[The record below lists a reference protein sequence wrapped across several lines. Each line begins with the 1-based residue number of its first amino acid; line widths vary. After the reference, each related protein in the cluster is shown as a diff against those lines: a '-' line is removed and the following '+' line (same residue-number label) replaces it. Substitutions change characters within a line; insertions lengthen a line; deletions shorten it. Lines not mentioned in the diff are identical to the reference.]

1 MAPRERR
8 ATNSNSSDGPRGS
21 PEGSQQAKNRP
32 SPSCIPCRRRKVKCD
47 RTKPCRACCSK
58 DTPEAC
64 QYNTNSEDRFYISQ
78 AEIIENLRNEVN
90 RLRNRLAI
98 LEHETQSDLS
108 PVTVSESD
116 CASSSENPVSVQ
128 DTIVRGSSVPRSA
141 IKYAALENVYALLA
155 SAPPDLVEDVITLVR
170 DGASVE
176 AVAARVTSM
185 DYALVRGRSV

>member
-1 MAPRERR
+1 MAPWERR
-8 ATNSNSSDGPRGS
+8 ATNSNGSDGPRGS
-21 PEGSQQAKNRP
+21 PEGSQQVKNRP

-47 RTKPCRACCSK
+47 RMKPCRACCSK

-78 AEIIENLRNEVN
+78 AEIIEILRNEVN

-98 LEHETQSDLS
+98 LERETQSDLS
-108 PVTVSESD
+108 VTVSESD
-116 CASSSENPVSVQ
+116 CASSGNPAVVQ
-128 DTIVRGSSVPRSA
+128 DTVRGSSVPRSA
-141 IKYAALENVYALLA
+141 TKYAALENMYALLA
-155 SAPPDLVEDVITLVR
+155 SAPPDLVEDVITQVR
-170 DGASVE
+170 EGISVE